1 VDPVAC
7 RRKQQQA
14 TGTSHPDW
22 AGRAAMHCQMT
33 KKFQIVVFVMCLLP
47 SLTLPSVITPSS
59 QILIKRLA
67 RNQNVLHPGLLRLF
81 GGDSGGDSGKEKG
94 DIPENA
100 PAGCPGTASAEA
112 GKQDSCQGCPNQ
124 SACASGAGASLD
136 PDKLAAKIRMEGVRY
151 KLLVLSGK
159 GGVGKSTL
167 ATQLAMALSA
177 NGDLTGLLDI
187 DICGPSIPR
196 MVGVEGEEVRQVL
209 RLPEAH

>member
-1 VDPVAC
+1 MP
-7 RRKQQQA
+7 
-14 TGTSHPDW
+14 
-22 AGRAAMHCQMT
+22 
-33 KKFQIVVFVMCLLP
+33 KFIIFLLCLLP
-47 SLTLPSVITPSS
+47 SFTLPGVIIPNSAT
-59 QILIKRLA
+59 LRNVFV
-67 RNQNVLHPGLLRLF
+67 RNQNVLNPGLLRLF
-81 GGDSGGDSGKEKG
+81 GGSIEKE
-94 DIPENA
+94 DVPENA

-124 SACASGAGASLD
+124 SACASGEGGGPD

-167 ATQLAMALSA
+167 ATQLAMALSS

-196 MVGVEGEEVRQVL
+196 MVGVEGEEVRQVF
-209 RLPEAH
+209 